1 MTRKEYMEQL
11 KKYLKRLPKE
21 DYDNAIEYFSE
32 YFDEAGPEN
41 EQQVME
47 ELGQP
52 KEAARELLLNLLQE
66 SVGDSKD
73 ITEEKTAALPAA
85 GSYYG
90 ESSHAHS
97 RTDSG
102 NLSTT
107 GYSTSAG
114 KKRSPGKIILLAFLV
129 ICASPV
135 SIALLFAGLAVL
147 AAVVIVIAAVI
158 FSMAVTGVSAI
169 AGGIVLTGCGMT
181 LIARSLAASC
191 MMVGSGF
198 LMAGAGIL
206 VGVLTIYICKWC
218 AMGIGRLVNR
228 LVRKKVNKIAKTV
241 LMTGT
246 ALCAAGVVLSTAGY
260 FAGGKDF
267 TYTSDHMYVSGGNS
281 SSRKNLTVMKKEQ
294 IDDFT
299 KLNVD
304 FEDFDLD
311 IRTSDDD
318 HYYMEYK
325 LEKNGR
331 KNPLTWK
338 DKDGE
343 LTLEEPVGGSGSY
356 YITYDLGIFST
367 HADLTE
373 KKDALNTVVLYIPE
387 KAQLSEAKLQLS
399 DGDLAADQLLC
410 KEMTLELLNGDL
422 MLDKG
427 EFEKFDAKLS
437 DGDLNVKELQCT
449 DNMQLKSGNGDVTIK
464 KAELADGQIALS
476 DGDIQID
483 NSSFNGDM
491 KINSSCGDVSVEMK
505 NGSAEKTNIYLK
517 AADGDVDTE
526 GLSRGKTDNEE
537 DTSVYENKAG
547 ASAPTLNVECSD
559 GDITLTE
566 SEK

>member
-1 MTRKEYMEQL
+1 M
-11 KKYLKRLPKE
+11 
-21 DYDNAIEYFSE
+21 
-32 YFDEAGPEN
+32 
-41 EQQVME
+41 
-47 ELGQP
+47 
-52 KEAARELLLNLLQE
+52 
-66 SVGDSKD
+66 
-73 ITEEKTAALPAA
+73 
-85 GSYYG
+85 
-90 ESSHAHS
+90 
-97 RTDSG
+97 
-102 NLSTT
+102 
-107 GYSTSAG
+107 
-114 KKRSPGKIILLAFLV
+114 
-129 ICASPV
+129 
-135 SIALLFAGLAVL
+135 
-147 AAVVIVIAAVI
+147 
-158 FSMAVTGVSAI
+158 
-169 AGGIVLTGCGMT
+169 
-181 LIARSLAASC
+181 
-191 MMVGSGF
+191 
-198 LMAGAGIL
+198 
-206 VGVLTIYICKWC
+206 
-218 AMGIGRLVNR
+218 
-228 LVRKKVNKIAKTV
+228 NKIAKTV

-246 ALCAAGVVLSTAGY
+246 ALCVAGVVLSTAGY

-343 LTLEEPVGGSGSY
+343 LTLEEPAGGSGSY

-387 KAQLSEAKLQLS
+387 KAQLSEAELQ
-399 DGDLAADQLLC
+399 
-410 KEMTLELLNGDL
+410 
-422 MLDKG
+422 
-427 EFEKFDAKLS
+427 LS

-547 ASAPTLNVECSD
+547 ASAPTLNVKCSD

>member
-1 MTRKEYMEQL
+1 M
-11 KKYLKRLPKE
+11 
-21 DYDNAIEYFSE
+21 
-32 YFDEAGPEN
+32 
-41 EQQVME
+41 
-47 ELGQP
+47 
-52 KEAARELLLNLLQE
+52 
-66 SVGDSKD
+66 
-73 ITEEKTAALPAA
+73 
-85 GSYYG
+85 
-90 ESSHAHS
+90 
-97 RTDSG
+97 
-102 NLSTT
+102 
-107 GYSTSAG
+107 
-114 KKRSPGKIILLAFLV
+114 
-129 ICASPV
+129 
-135 SIALLFAGLAVL
+135 
-147 AAVVIVIAAVI
+147 
-158 FSMAVTGVSAI
+158 
-169 AGGIVLTGCGMT
+169 
-181 LIARSLAASC
+181 
-191 MMVGSGF
+191 
-198 LMAGAGIL
+198 
-206 VGVLTIYICKWC
+206 
-218 AMGIGRLVNR
+218 
-228 LVRKKVNKIAKTV
+228 NKIAKTV

-343 LTLEEPVGGSGSY
+343 LTLEESAGGSGSY

-387 KAQLSEAKLQLS
+387 KAQLSEAELQLS

-505 NGSAEKTNIYLK
+505 NGSAEKTN
-517 AADGDVDTE
+517 
-526 GLSRGKTDNEE
+526 LSESYRRRCGHGGAFQGKNRQ
-537 DTSVYENKAG
+537 
-547 ASAPTLNVECSD
+547 
-559 GDITLTE
+559 
-566 SEK
+566 

>member
-1 MTRKEYMEQL
+1 M
-11 KKYLKRLPKE
+11 
-21 DYDNAIEYFSE
+21 
-32 YFDEAGPEN
+32 
-41 EQQVME
+41 
-47 ELGQP
+47 
-52 KEAARELLLNLLQE
+52 
-66 SVGDSKD
+66 
-73 ITEEKTAALPAA
+73 
-85 GSYYG
+85 
-90 ESSHAHS
+90 
-97 RTDSG
+97 
-102 NLSTT
+102 
-107 GYSTSAG
+107 
-114 KKRSPGKIILLAFLV
+114 
-129 ICASPV
+129 
-135 SIALLFAGLAVL
+135 
-147 AAVVIVIAAVI
+147 
-158 FSMAVTGVSAI
+158 
-169 AGGIVLTGCGMT
+169 
-181 LIARSLAASC
+181 
-191 MMVGSGF
+191 
-198 LMAGAGIL
+198 
-206 VGVLTIYICKWC
+206 
-218 AMGIGRLVNR
+218 
-228 LVRKKVNKIAKTV
+228 NKIAKTV
-241 LMTGT
+241 LITGT

-343 LTLEEPVGGSGSY
+343 LTLEESAGGSGSY

-387 KAQLSEAKLQLS
+387 KAQLSEA
-399 DGDLAADQLLC
+399 
-410 KEMTLELLNGDL
+410 
-422 MLDKG
+422 
-427 EFEKFDAKLS
+427 EFQLS

-517 AADGDVDTE
+517 ATDGDVDTE

>member
-1 MTRKEYMEQL
+1 M
-11 KKYLKRLPKE
+11 
-21 DYDNAIEYFSE
+21 
-32 YFDEAGPEN
+32 
-41 EQQVME
+41 
-47 ELGQP
+47 
-52 KEAARELLLNLLQE
+52 
-66 SVGDSKD
+66 
-73 ITEEKTAALPAA
+73 
-85 GSYYG
+85 
-90 ESSHAHS
+90 
-97 RTDSG
+97 
-102 NLSTT
+102 
-107 GYSTSAG
+107 
-114 KKRSPGKIILLAFLV
+114 
-129 ICASPV
+129 
-135 SIALLFAGLAVL
+135 
-147 AAVVIVIAAVI
+147 
-158 FSMAVTGVSAI
+158 
-169 AGGIVLTGCGMT
+169 
-181 LIARSLAASC
+181 
-191 MMVGSGF
+191 
-198 LMAGAGIL
+198 
-206 VGVLTIYICKWC
+206 
-218 AMGIGRLVNR
+218 
-228 LVRKKVNKIAKTV
+228 NKIAKTV

-343 LTLEEPVGGSGSY
+343 LTLEEPAGGSGSY

-387 KAQLSEAKLQLS
+387 KAQLSEAELQ
-399 DGDLAADQLLC
+399 
-410 KEMTLELLNGDL
+410 
-422 MLDKG
+422 
-427 EFEKFDAKLS
+427 LS
-437 DGDLNVKELQCT
+437 DGDLNVKELQCI

-517 AADGDVDTE
+517 ATDGDVDTE
-526 GLSRGKTDNEE
+526 GLSRGKIDNEE

>member
-1 MTRKEYMEQL
+1 M
-11 KKYLKRLPKE
+11 
-21 DYDNAIEYFSE
+21 
-32 YFDEAGPEN
+32 
-41 EQQVME
+41 
-47 ELGQP
+47 
-52 KEAARELLLNLLQE
+52 
-66 SVGDSKD
+66 
-73 ITEEKTAALPAA
+73 
-85 GSYYG
+85 
-90 ESSHAHS
+90 
-97 RTDSG
+97 
-102 NLSTT
+102 
-107 GYSTSAG
+107 
-114 KKRSPGKIILLAFLV
+114 
-129 ICASPV
+129 
-135 SIALLFAGLAVL
+135 
-147 AAVVIVIAAVI
+147 
-158 FSMAVTGVSAI
+158 
-169 AGGIVLTGCGMT
+169 
-181 LIARSLAASC
+181 
-191 MMVGSGF
+191 
-198 LMAGAGIL
+198 
-206 VGVLTIYICKWC
+206 
-218 AMGIGRLVNR
+218 
-228 LVRKKVNKIAKTV
+228 NKIAKTV

-343 LTLEEPVGGSGSY
+343 LTLEEPAGGSGSY

-367 HADLTE
+367 HADLT
-373 KKDALNTVVLYIPE
+373 
-387 KAQLSEAKLQLS
+387 
-399 DGDLAADQLLC
+399 
-410 KEMTLELLNGDL
+410 
-422 MLDKG
+422 
-427 EFEKFDAKLS
+427 
-437 DGDLNVKELQCT
+437 
-449 DNMQLKSGNGDVTIK
+449 GNGDVTIK

-517 AADGDVDTE
+517 TADGDVDTE

>member
-1 MTRKEYMEQL
+1 M
-11 KKYLKRLPKE
+11 
-21 DYDNAIEYFSE
+21 
-32 YFDEAGPEN
+32 
-41 EQQVME
+41 
-47 ELGQP
+47 
-52 KEAARELLLNLLQE
+52 
-66 SVGDSKD
+66 
-73 ITEEKTAALPAA
+73 
-85 GSYYG
+85 
-90 ESSHAHS
+90 
-97 RTDSG
+97 
-102 NLSTT
+102 
-107 GYSTSAG
+107 
-114 KKRSPGKIILLAFLV
+114 
-129 ICASPV
+129 
-135 SIALLFAGLAVL
+135 
-147 AAVVIVIAAVI
+147 
-158 FSMAVTGVSAI
+158 
-169 AGGIVLTGCGMT
+169 
-181 LIARSLAASC
+181 
-191 MMVGSGF
+191 
-198 LMAGAGIL
+198 
-206 VGVLTIYICKWC
+206 
-218 AMGIGRLVNR
+218 
-228 LVRKKVNKIAKTV
+228 NKIAKTV

-294 IDDFT
+294 IDDFM

-343 LTLEEPVGGSGSY
+343 LTLEESAGGSGSY

-387 KAQLSEAKLQLS
+387 KAQLSEAKLQ
-399 DGDLAADQLLC
+399 
-410 KEMTLELLNGDL
+410 
-422 MLDKG
+422 
-427 EFEKFDAKLS
+427 LS

>member
-1 MTRKEYMEQL
+1 M
-11 KKYLKRLPKE
+11 
-21 DYDNAIEYFSE
+21 
-32 YFDEAGPEN
+32 
-41 EQQVME
+41 
-47 ELGQP
+47 
-52 KEAARELLLNLLQE
+52 
-66 SVGDSKD
+66 
-73 ITEEKTAALPAA
+73 
-85 GSYYG
+85 
-90 ESSHAHS
+90 
-97 RTDSG
+97 
-102 NLSTT
+102 
-107 GYSTSAG
+107 
-114 KKRSPGKIILLAFLV
+114 
-129 ICASPV
+129 
-135 SIALLFAGLAVL
+135 
-147 AAVVIVIAAVI
+147 
-158 FSMAVTGVSAI
+158 
-169 AGGIVLTGCGMT
+169 
-181 LIARSLAASC
+181 
-191 MMVGSGF
+191 
-198 LMAGAGIL
+198 
-206 VGVLTIYICKWC
+206 
-218 AMGIGRLVNR
+218 
-228 LVRKKVNKIAKTV
+228 NKIAKTV

-246 ALCAAGVVLSTAGY
+246 ALCVAGVVLSTAGY

-338 DKDGE
+338 NKDGE
-343 LTLEEPVGGSGSY
+343 LTLEEPAGGSGSY

-387 KAQLSEAKLQLS
+387 KAQLSEAELQ
-399 DGDLAADQLLC
+399 
-410 KEMTLELLNGDL
+410 
-422 MLDKG
+422 
-427 EFEKFDAKLS
+427 LS

-517 AADGDVDTE
+517 TADGDVDTE

>member
-1 MTRKEYMEQL
+1 M
-11 KKYLKRLPKE
+11 
-21 DYDNAIEYFSE
+21 
-32 YFDEAGPEN
+32 
-41 EQQVME
+41 
-47 ELGQP
+47 
-52 KEAARELLLNLLQE
+52 
-66 SVGDSKD
+66 
-73 ITEEKTAALPAA
+73 
-85 GSYYG
+85 
-90 ESSHAHS
+90 
-97 RTDSG
+97 
-102 NLSTT
+102 
-107 GYSTSAG
+107 
-114 KKRSPGKIILLAFLV
+114 
-129 ICASPV
+129 
-135 SIALLFAGLAVL
+135 
-147 AAVVIVIAAVI
+147 
-158 FSMAVTGVSAI
+158 
-169 AGGIVLTGCGMT
+169 
-181 LIARSLAASC
+181 
-191 MMVGSGF
+191 
-198 LMAGAGIL
+198 
-206 VGVLTIYICKWC
+206 
-218 AMGIGRLVNR
+218 
-228 LVRKKVNKIAKTV
+228 NKIAKTV

-343 LTLEEPVGGSGSY
+343 LTLEESAGGSGSY

-387 KAQLSEAKLQLS
+387 KAQLSEAELQ
-399 DGDLAADQLLC
+399 
-410 KEMTLELLNGDL
+410 
-422 MLDKG
+422 
-427 EFEKFDAKLS
+427 LS

-517 AADGDVDTE
+517 ATDGDVDTE

>member
-1 MTRKEYMEQL
+1 M
-11 KKYLKRLPKE
+11 
-21 DYDNAIEYFSE
+21 
-32 YFDEAGPEN
+32 
-41 EQQVME
+41 
-47 ELGQP
+47 
-52 KEAARELLLNLLQE
+52 
-66 SVGDSKD
+66 
-73 ITEEKTAALPAA
+73 
-85 GSYYG
+85 
-90 ESSHAHS
+90 
-97 RTDSG
+97 
-102 NLSTT
+102 
-107 GYSTSAG
+107 
-114 KKRSPGKIILLAFLV
+114 
-129 ICASPV
+129 
-135 SIALLFAGLAVL
+135 
-147 AAVVIVIAAVI
+147 
-158 FSMAVTGVSAI
+158 
-169 AGGIVLTGCGMT
+169 
-181 LIARSLAASC
+181 
-191 MMVGSGF
+191 
-198 LMAGAGIL
+198 
-206 VGVLTIYICKWC
+206 
-218 AMGIGRLVNR
+218 
-228 LVRKKVNKIAKTV
+228 NKIAKTV

-343 LTLEEPVGGSGSY
+343 LTLEEPAGGSGSY

-387 KAQLSEAKLQLS
+387 KAQLSEAELQLS
-399 DGDLAADQLLC
+399 DGDFAADQLLC
-410 KEMTLELLNGDL
+410 KEMTLELLSGDL

-517 AADGDVDTE
+517 ATDGMWTR
-526 GLSRGKTDNEE
+526 RGFPGEKPTMRKTPLFMR
-537 DTSVYENKAG
+537 TRPV
-547 ASAPTLNVECSD
+547 LQHR
-559 GDITLTE
+559 L
-566 SEK
+566 

>member
-1 MTRKEYMEQL
+1 M
-11 KKYLKRLPKE
+11 
-21 DYDNAIEYFSE
+21 
-32 YFDEAGPEN
+32 
-41 EQQVME
+41 
-47 ELGQP
+47 
-52 KEAARELLLNLLQE
+52 
-66 SVGDSKD
+66 
-73 ITEEKTAALPAA
+73 
-85 GSYYG
+85 
-90 ESSHAHS
+90 
-97 RTDSG
+97 
-102 NLSTT
+102 
-107 GYSTSAG
+107 
-114 KKRSPGKIILLAFLV
+114 
-129 ICASPV
+129 
-135 SIALLFAGLAVL
+135 
-147 AAVVIVIAAVI
+147 
-158 FSMAVTGVSAI
+158 
-169 AGGIVLTGCGMT
+169 
-181 LIARSLAASC
+181 
-191 MMVGSGF
+191 
-198 LMAGAGIL
+198 
-206 VGVLTIYICKWC
+206 
-218 AMGIGRLVNR
+218 
-228 LVRKKVNKIAKTV
+228 NKIAKTV
-241 LMTGT
+241 LITGT

-294 IDDFT
+294 IDDFM

-343 LTLEEPVGGSGSY
+343 LTLEESAGGSGSY

-387 KAQLSEAKLQLS
+387 KAQLSEAKLQ
-399 DGDLAADQLLC
+399 
-410 KEMTLELLNGDL
+410 
-422 MLDKG
+422 
-427 EFEKFDAKLS
+427 LS

>member
-1 MTRKEYMEQL
+1 M
-11 KKYLKRLPKE
+11 
-21 DYDNAIEYFSE
+21 
-32 YFDEAGPEN
+32 
-41 EQQVME
+41 
-47 ELGQP
+47 
-52 KEAARELLLNLLQE
+52 
-66 SVGDSKD
+66 
-73 ITEEKTAALPAA
+73 
-85 GSYYG
+85 
-90 ESSHAHS
+90 
-97 RTDSG
+97 
-102 NLSTT
+102 
-107 GYSTSAG
+107 
-114 KKRSPGKIILLAFLV
+114 
-129 ICASPV
+129 
-135 SIALLFAGLAVL
+135 
-147 AAVVIVIAAVI
+147 
-158 FSMAVTGVSAI
+158 
-169 AGGIVLTGCGMT
+169 
-181 LIARSLAASC
+181 
-191 MMVGSGF
+191 
-198 LMAGAGIL
+198 
-206 VGVLTIYICKWC
+206 
-218 AMGIGRLVNR
+218 
-228 LVRKKVNKIAKTV
+228 NKIAKTV

-299 KLNVD
+299 KLNVN
-304 FEDFDLD
+304 FENFDLD

-318 HYYMEYK
+318 HYYMEYR

-331 KNPLTWK
+331 KNPLIWK
-338 DKDGE
+338 DKDGK
-343 LTLEEPVGGSGSY
+343 L
-356 YITYDLGIFST
+356 T

-373 KKDALNTVVLYIPE
+373 KKDALNTVILYIPE
-387 KAQLSEAKLQLS
+387 KAQLSEAELQLS

-526 GLSRGKTDNEE
+526 GLSGGRSDNEE

>member
-1 MTRKEYMEQL
+1 M
-11 KKYLKRLPKE
+11 
-21 DYDNAIEYFSE
+21 
-32 YFDEAGPEN
+32 
-41 EQQVME
+41 
-47 ELGQP
+47 
-52 KEAARELLLNLLQE
+52 
-66 SVGDSKD
+66 
-73 ITEEKTAALPAA
+73 
-85 GSYYG
+85 
-90 ESSHAHS
+90 
-97 RTDSG
+97 
-102 NLSTT
+102 
-107 GYSTSAG
+107 
-114 KKRSPGKIILLAFLV
+114 
-129 ICASPV
+129 
-135 SIALLFAGLAVL
+135 
-147 AAVVIVIAAVI
+147 
-158 FSMAVTGVSAI
+158 
-169 AGGIVLTGCGMT
+169 
-181 LIARSLAASC
+181 
-191 MMVGSGF
+191 
-198 LMAGAGIL
+198 
-206 VGVLTIYICKWC
+206 
-218 AMGIGRLVNR
+218 
-228 LVRKKVNKIAKTV
+228 NKIAKTV

-246 ALCAAGVVLSTAGY
+246 ALCVAGVVLSTAGY

-304 FEDFDLD
+304 FENFDLD

-343 LTLEEPVGGSGSY
+343 LTLEESAGGSGSY

-387 KAQLSEAKLQLS
+387 KAQLSEAELRLS
-399 DGDLAADQLLC
+399 DGDLTADQLLC

-505 NGSAEKTNIYLK
+505 NGSVEKTNIYLK

-526 GLSRGKTDNEE
+526 GLSRGKSDNEE

>member
-1 MTRKEYMEQL
+1 M
-11 KKYLKRLPKE
+11 
-21 DYDNAIEYFSE
+21 
-32 YFDEAGPEN
+32 
-41 EQQVME
+41 
-47 ELGQP
+47 
-52 KEAARELLLNLLQE
+52 
-66 SVGDSKD
+66 
-73 ITEEKTAALPAA
+73 
-85 GSYYG
+85 
-90 ESSHAHS
+90 
-97 RTDSG
+97 
-102 NLSTT
+102 
-107 GYSTSAG
+107 
-114 KKRSPGKIILLAFLV
+114 
-129 ICASPV
+129 
-135 SIALLFAGLAVL
+135 
-147 AAVVIVIAAVI
+147 
-158 FSMAVTGVSAI
+158 
-169 AGGIVLTGCGMT
+169 
-181 LIARSLAASC
+181 
-191 MMVGSGF
+191 
-198 LMAGAGIL
+198 
-206 VGVLTIYICKWC
+206 
-218 AMGIGRLVNR
+218 
-228 LVRKKVNKIAKTV
+228 NKIAKTV

-304 FEDFDLD
+304 FDDFDLD

-343 LTLEEPVGGSGSY
+343 LTLEESAGGSGSY

-387 KAQLSEAKLQLS
+387 KAQLSEAELQ
-399 DGDLAADQLLC
+399 
-410 KEMTLELLNGDL
+410 
-422 MLDKG
+422 
-427 EFEKFDAKLS
+427 LS

-517 AADGDVDTE
+517 ATDGDVDTE
-526 GLSRGKTDNEE
+526 GLSGGKTDNEE

>member
-1 MTRKEYMEQL
+1 M
-11 KKYLKRLPKE
+11 
-21 DYDNAIEYFSE
+21 
-32 YFDEAGPEN
+32 
-41 EQQVME
+41 
-47 ELGQP
+47 
-52 KEAARELLLNLLQE
+52 
-66 SVGDSKD
+66 
-73 ITEEKTAALPAA
+73 
-85 GSYYG
+85 
-90 ESSHAHS
+90 
-97 RTDSG
+97 
-102 NLSTT
+102 
-107 GYSTSAG
+107 
-114 KKRSPGKIILLAFLV
+114 
-129 ICASPV
+129 
-135 SIALLFAGLAVL
+135 
-147 AAVVIVIAAVI
+147 
-158 FSMAVTGVSAI
+158 
-169 AGGIVLTGCGMT
+169 
-181 LIARSLAASC
+181 
-191 MMVGSGF
+191 
-198 LMAGAGIL
+198 
-206 VGVLTIYICKWC
+206 
-218 AMGIGRLVNR
+218 
-228 LVRKKVNKIAKTV
+228 NKIAKTA
-241 LMTGT
+241 LMTGA
-246 ALCAAGVVLSTAGY
+246 ALCVAGAVLSTAGY

-343 LTLEEPVGGSGSY
+343 LTLEEPAGGSGSY

-387 KAQLSEAKLQLS
+387 KAQLSEAELQLS

-449 DNMQLKSGNGDVTIK
+449 DNMQLKSESGDVSIK
-464 KAELADGQIALS
+464 RADLTDGQISLD
-476 DGDIQID
+476 DGELQMG

-491 KINSSCGDVSVEMK
+491 EITSSNGDVSIQMK
-505 NGSAEKTNIYLK
+505 KSSVDKTNIYLK
-517 AADGDVDTE
+517 TTDGDVDT
-526 GLSRGKTDNEE
+526 GDLSRGKSSNEE
-537 DTSVYENKAG
+537 DFSVYENQVG
-547 ASAPTLNVECSD
+547 TSAPTLSVKCSD
-559 GDITLTE
+559 GDIMLTE
-566 SEK
+566 SAK

>member
-1 MTRKEYMEQL
+1 M
-11 KKYLKRLPKE
+11 
-21 DYDNAIEYFSE
+21 
-32 YFDEAGPEN
+32 
-41 EQQVME
+41 
-47 ELGQP
+47 
-52 KEAARELLLNLLQE
+52 
-66 SVGDSKD
+66 
-73 ITEEKTAALPAA
+73 
-85 GSYYG
+85 
-90 ESSHAHS
+90 
-97 RTDSG
+97 
-102 NLSTT
+102 
-107 GYSTSAG
+107 
-114 KKRSPGKIILLAFLV
+114 
-129 ICASPV
+129 
-135 SIALLFAGLAVL
+135 
-147 AAVVIVIAAVI
+147 
-158 FSMAVTGVSAI
+158 
-169 AGGIVLTGCGMT
+169 
-181 LIARSLAASC
+181 
-191 MMVGSGF
+191 
-198 LMAGAGIL
+198 
-206 VGVLTIYICKWC
+206 
-218 AMGIGRLVNR
+218 
-228 LVRKKVNKIAKTV
+228 NKIAKTV
-241 LMTGT
+241 LITGT

-304 FEDFDLD
+304 FENFDLD

-343 LTLEEPVGGSGSY
+343 LTLEEFAGGSGSY

-373 KKDALNTVVLYIPE
+373 KKDALNTVILYIPE
-387 KAQLSEAKLQLS
+387 KAQLSEAELQ
-399 DGDLAADQLLC
+399 
-410 KEMTLELLNGDL
+410 
-422 MLDKG
+422 
-427 EFEKFDAKLS
+427 LS

-476 DGDIQID
+476 DGDLQID
-483 NSSFNGDM
+483 NGSFNGDM

-505 NGSAEKTNIYLK
+505 NGSVEKTNIYLK

-526 GLSRGKTDNEE
+526 GLSRGKSDNEE
-537 DTSVYENKAG
+537 DTSVYENKAS
-547 ASAPTLNVECSD
+547 ASAPTLNVKCSD